1 MEANM
6 ISIVGQERDFG
17 WTRKVKLF
25 YNFVGND
32 LERRQRD
39 RGKIDDRTRAA
50 AMDFGHS
57 QSKYVY
63 MHKHIHIIFSVLYM
77 IEHFGNVMKGT
88 MPNLCIA
95 VWFDMGLLKLT
106 EYMNVIIIVKTF
118 HSAKLCKKSF
128 LELHF
133 GNNIAYNK
141 TPTHT

>member
-32 LERRQRD
+32 LERRRRD
-39 RGKIDDRTRAA
+39 IGKIDDRTRAA

-63 MHKHIHIIFSVLYM
+63 MHKHIHIIFSALYM

-88 MPNLCIA
+88 MPNLCICSS
-95 VWFDMGLLKLT
+95 V
-106 EYMNVIIIVKTF
+106 
-118 HSAKLCKKSF
+118 
-128 LELHF
+128 
-133 GNNIAYNK
+133 
-141 TPTHT
+141 